1 MTDFYTRAIREVR
14 RRADDRCIPAREA
27 RERGVLSDH
36 YYRTRNLHRPIVP
49 LGEERL
55 QTEHQPIQTRQP
67 SPKFIIELLVGAPL
81 REAGIEVLPVWH
93 RPDCDLSTVSI
104 PARDID
110 IDMDVDP

>member
-1 MTDFYTRAIREVR
+1 MTDASPHEKRTSAVFCPT
-14 RRADDRCIPAREA
+14 
-27 RERGVLSDH
+27 H
-36 YYRTRNLHRPIVP
+36 YRTRNLHRPVVP

-67 SPKFIIELLVGAPL
+67 SPKFIIELLVRAPL

-110 IDMDVDP
+110 IDMDVDPKTHSCWERRWSPSLC